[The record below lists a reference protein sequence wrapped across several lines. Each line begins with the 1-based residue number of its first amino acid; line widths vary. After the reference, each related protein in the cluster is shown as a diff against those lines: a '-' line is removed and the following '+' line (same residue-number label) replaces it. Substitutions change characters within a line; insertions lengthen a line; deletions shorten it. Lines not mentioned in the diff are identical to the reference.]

1 MSNTPAIPTTQEN
14 AAFPEAGGRSSQHLV
29 HELMHFGIS
38 IRYRKNLLLAV
49 LAAGCLLG
57 GLYYATATCY
67 YAAKA
72 SLLIVAVEPGAELT
86 STAMAPEGPRQQ
98 IWMPTYEALI
108 PSAKVLSGALAHLRP
123 EDRVDFGDVSPEKWE
138 DRLRKNLSAR
148 TIRNTNIL
156 EITYQSRNS
165 AAAVA
170 IVNAIVQ
177 SYVDF
182 VDQTHKSTAGEII
195 RILTKEKAELVTK
208 LAGKEQELQ
217 RVRNEVC
224 DLGIGAE
231 AKSLHPII
239 QRAVS
244 FNDALIEARKSRAK
258 LEASRVALEETIR
271 AGGDLQQQLVGLSDA
286 VGKELLLS
294 RLGFGARDA
303 MVQANVEQAVFEDRT
318 KLNLIQEHLGR
329 AHPLV
334 RATAERIRMGEEQLA
349 DYQERVNQRM
359 AQMRN
364 GKLAPM
370 LVEMVEQQLQQ
381 ARHNERSLE
390 IQYEEAQTVANSFS
404 GQLSR
409 LESIKHEL
417 QWLRNLHDV
426 LLNRIANIDLK
437 HEGQDVRAT
446 VVSEPKKTDAPVSPR
461 LFNVLIA
468 TLGSALIVGLLAV
481 YTADILDDRF
491 RSAEELQR
499 QLGIPILAMVREMD
513 RRGAPGLDGLQIYAL
528 PDAAESESF
537 RTLRTALALLSDEPR
552 QIVVS
557 SAEPG
562 DGKTTVVANLALAVA
577 QSGKRTLLIDADLR
591 RPGLTALLGMR
602 GVDGL
607 SGILRA
613 QGEIGELAR
622 AVIRNPGVPG
632 FDVIPSGP
640 KSANPAELLASA
652 RFAELLA
659 WAEVNYD
666 RVFVDSAPAL
676 VTSDTAV
683 IGRMV
688 DGVLLVVQPQ
698 KNRRRLVSRVAES
711 FALLKIP
718 VLGIAVNRVST
729 KGEGYYSYGYGSGY
743 SYEYSDRSQDG
754 PTEPGAHEKD
764 ATPVASLE
772 LKHPSLGA
780 APSSVDPSRPRTPIR
795 RVA

>member
-1 MSNTPAIPTTQEN
+1 MSNHRAVSPTQEN
-14 AAFPEAGGRSSQHLV
+14 VVLPDAEARSGRHLV
-29 HELMHFGIS
+29 HELMHFGIA
-38 IRYRKNLLLAV
+38 IRYRRKLLMAV
-49 LAAGCLLG
+49 LTAGCLLG
-57 GLYYATATCY
+57 GLYFATAARS

-86 STAMAPEGPRQQ
+86 STTMAPEGPRQQ

-108 PSAKVLSGALAHLRP
+108 TSAKVLSGALTHLRP
-123 EDRVDFGDVSPEKWE
+123 EECVDFADSSAEKRE
-138 DRLRKNLSAR
+138 EILRLNLSAR

-156 EITYQSRNS
+156 EITYRSRS
-165 AAAVA
+165 PEAAVA
-170 IVNAIVQ
+170 VVNAIVQ

-208 LAGKEQELQ
+208 LAEKEQELQ
-217 RVRNEVC
+217 RVRDEVG
-224 DLGIGAE
+224 DLGISSD

-244 FNDALIEARKSRAK
+244 FNDALIEARKTRAK
-258 LEASRVALEETIR
+258 LEASLVSLEETIR
-271 AGGDLQQQLVGLSDA
+271 VGGDLQQQFLALADV
-286 VGKELLLS
+286 VGKELLLT
-294 RLGFGARDA
+294 RLGVGNRDA
-303 MVQANVEQAVFEDRT
+303 LVLANLEQTVFEDRT
-318 KLNLIQEHLGR
+318 KLRLIQEHLGK

-334 RATAERIRMGEEQLA
+334 NATAERIRIGEEQLA
-349 DYQERVNQRM
+349 GYQDRANQRV
-359 AQMRN
+359 AQMRDP
-364 GKLAPM
+364 KLATI
-370 LVEMVEQQLQQ
+370 LVEMVQQQLQQ

-390 IQYEEAQTVANSFS
+390 IQYDQAQTVANGYS

-417 QWLRNLHDV
+417 QWLRNLHDI

-446 VVSEPKKTDAPVSPR
+446 VISEPKRIDTPVSPR
-461 LFNVLIA
+461 LLTVMLA
-468 TLGSALIVGLLAV
+468 SLVSALVIGLLTV
-481 YTADILDDRF
+481 YASDILDDRF
-491 RSAEELQR
+491 RSAEELQS

-513 RRGAPGLDGLQIYAL
+513 RRGSPGLESLQVHAV
-528 PDAAESESF
+528 PDAVESEAF
-537 RTLRTALALLSDEPR
+537 RTLRTALALMSEEPR

-562 DGKTTVVANLALAVA
+562 DGKTTVTANLALAVA

-591 RPGLTALLGMR
+591 RPGLTALMGMR

-607 SGILRA
+607 SGILRSHGDV
-613 QGEIGELAR
+613 GEMAK
-622 AVIRNPGVPG
+622 VMVRNPGVRG
-632 FDVIPSGP
+632 FDVLPSGP
-640 KSANPAELLASA
+640 KPSDPAELLASK

-683 IGRMV
+683 IGRLV

-698 KNRRRLVSRVAES
+698 KNRRRLVGRVIDG

-718 VLGIAVNRVST
+718 VLGIAVNRVAK
-729 KGEGYYSYGYGSGY
+729 KGEGYYDGYGSGY
-743 SYEYSDRSQDG
+743 GYECNYHG
-754 PTEPGAHEKD
+754 EKD
-764 ATPVASLE
+764 GETG
-772 LKHPSLGA
+772 PSPGNPSPPQKPNRRA
-780 APSSVDPSRPRTPIR
+780 A
-795 RVA
+795 